1 MTVHAAILGVAGT
14 VLDADERDFLRDAD
28 PWGFILFARNVAT
41 PGQLRVL
48 TDSLRE
54 AVGRDAPIM
63 IDQEGGRVQR
73 LGRPHWRE
81 FLPALDQMNRAH
93 DPMRAQW
100 VRNRLIAQELHAAGI
115 DVNCAPLADLV
126 EDESHPVLKNRL
138 YGADIA
144 VVVEAARIAAD
155 AMLAG
160 GVLPVLKHIPG
171 YGRATVDGHRD
182 LPRIS
187 ASREA
192 LSARDFAPFHALRDM
207 AMGMTAHV
215 VMEAID
221 PDRAATVSPVV
232 MEVIRQGIGFDGLMM
247 TDDIGME
254 ALSGTM
260 GDRAAA
266 SVAAGCDLVLLGNG
280 SRDEMADTIAAA
292 GSLDARAQ
300 ERSDRA
306 LAQRRAP
313 DPVDIRALDVELS
326 ELLTTG

>member
-1 MTVHAAILGVAGT
+1 VTVHAAILGVAGT

-232 MEVIRQGIGFDGLMM
+232 MEVIRQEIGFDGLMM

-326 ELLTTG
+326 ELLTAG

>member
-1 MTVHAAILGVAGT
+1 MTVHAAILGVTGT

-171 YGRATVDGHRD
+171 YSRATVDGHRD

-300 ERSDRA
+300 ERSHRA

-326 ELLTTG
+326 ELLTAG